1 MRETGLVA
9 LTFPGS
15 GQPVQCDGETTGQWP
30 RSGVCALQVHGL
42 GEWCRVLACLAPGV
56 LGTRASNQSSRSLKL
71 YNHEEGPY

>member
-30 RSGVCALQVHGL
+30 RSERYKYTAWASA
-42 GEWCRVLACLAPGV
+42 WCQVLACLAPGV
-56 LGTRASNQSSRSLKL
+56 LATRASNQPSRSLKL
-71 YNHEEGPY
+71 FNHEEGPY